1 MSGLRLVT
9 DDTPRPTK
17 VDHAAQLQAAIVA
30 LRRATASPLLCESER
45 DLVGENADL
54 LEMALS
60 TTKAE
65 ATPGEQIEEE
75 AAQLRRT
82 MVELREAA
90 KASLLRPA
98 EQRAVHAYADLLE
111 QILDSETKVA

>member
-1 MSGLRLVT
+1 MSGLKLVDDQTPLPEAT
-9 DDTPRPTK
+9 DHR
-17 VDHAAQLQAAIVA
+17 AELQAAIVA

-65 ATPGEQIEEE
+65 ATSGEQIEED
-75 AAQLRRT
+75 AAQIRRT

-98 EQRAVHAYADLLE
+98 EQRAAHGYADLLE